1 MKMPP
6 VGDPSVGS
14 SPSKPLPANLA
25 RQRLRRLT
33 HAPPTLR
40 PRCVFYSAFEHALAL
55 CVATHRHTPR
65 FALLQRR
72 AGKLS
77 VGPILL
83 GFFFIVIVGSCE
95 CCRELNALATRVADM
110 PSLAVSRST
119 ALLQIIRQAGG

>member
-1 MKMPP
+1 MYSILFSRTRSLLPW
-6 VGDPSVGS
+6 
-14 SPSKPLPANLA
+14 PLTVI
-25 RQRLRRLT
+25 RL
-33 HAPPTLR
+33 
-40 PRCVFYSAFEHALAL
+40 
-55 CVATHRHTPR
+55 
-65 FALLQRR
+65 LLLFFQRR